1 MYVRLH
7 FLCFIVYQ
15 VHVQSQQ
22 EVADIVTMDPLWIE
36 FRSSPSVYL
45 SSRKMDVDAFVNDVL
60 QVSTTIELHLC
71 VTFSLSLDKFN
82 SMSEYGSFS
91 ECPFPW
97 YYAILDVKH

>member
-45 SSRKMDVDAFVNDVL
+45 SSRKMDIDAFVNDVL
-60 QVSTTIELHLC
+60 QVRMYELAKHYRRTTSLC
-71 VTFSLSLDKFN
+71 NLFLVT
-82 SMSEYGSFS
+82 G
-91 ECPFPW
+91 
-97 YYAILDVKH
+97 